1 MRDAPVM
8 NDAMQVFDRRAVRRH
23 RDRAA
28 AGLSDYDFLFH
39 QANEIILDR
48 LDDIRR
54 EFPRVLDLGCR
65 TGGLAEALRS
75 RAGVEMVVQSDLS
88 QAMVSQTDG
97 LGLVSDEE
105 FSPFAPETFD
115 LVVSCLNLHWVNDLP
130 GALIQIRQSLKPDG
144 LFLAALFGGETLT
157 ELRQALLEAEVETM
171 GGAGPRISP
180 MTDIRDAGGL
190 LQRAGFALPVA
201 DTQTLTVSYGS
212 ALKLMHDLRGM
223 GESHAA
229 VSRRKTF
236 TRRDTLARTA
246 AIYEERFAGEDGRL
260 PATFEII
267 MLTGWAPSPDQP
279 QPLARGSGQV
289 SLGDV
294 LSRDDDEA

>member
-1 MRDAPVM
+1 MS
-8 NDAMQVFDRRAVRRH
+8 NAMQVFERRAVRQH

-28 AGLSDYDFLFH
+28 AGLADYDFLFRH
-39 QANEIILDR
+39 ANEIILDR

-54 EFPRVLDLGCR
+54 EFPLVLDLGCR
-65 TGGLAEALRS
+65 TGGLAEALQS
-75 RAGVEMVVQSDLS
+75 RPGVESVVRSDLS
-88 QAMVSQTDG
+88 HAMISQSEG
-97 LGLVSDEE
+97 LHLVSDEE
-105 FSPFAPETFD
+105 FSPFAPGTFD

-144 LFLAALFGGETLT
+144 LFLAALLGGETLT
-157 ELRQALLEAEVETM
+157 ELRQAFLEAEMETM
-171 GGAGPRISP
+171 GGAGQRISP

-201 DTQTLTVSYGS
+201 DTETLTVSYGS

-229 VSRRKTF
+229 RTRCKAF
-236 TRRDTLARTA
+236 TRRDTLARAA
-246 AIYEERFAGEDGRL
+246 AIYEERFAGEDGRI

-289 SLGDV
+289 SLGTF
-294 LSRDDDEA
+294 LSNDEDGKV

>member
-1 MRDAPVM
+1 M
-8 NDAMQVFDRRAVRRH
+8 NDAMQVFDRQAVRRH

-28 AGLSDYDFLFH
+28 AGLNEYDFLFR
-39 QANEIILDR
+39 QANDILIDR

-54 EFPRVLDLGCR
+54 AFPRVLDLGCR
-65 TGGLAEALRS
+65 TGGLAAALQART
-75 RAGVEMVVQSDLS
+75 GMEMMVQSDLS
-88 QAMVSQTDG
+88 QAMVSQADG
-97 LGLVSDEE
+97 LRLVSDEE
-105 FSPFAPETFD
+105 FGPFAPDTFD

-157 ELRQALLEAEVETM
+157 ELRQAFLKAEMETM

-180 MTDIRDAGGL
+180 MIDIRDAGGL

-201 DTQTLTVSYGS
+201 DTETLTVSYGS
-212 ALKLMHDLRGM
+212 ALKLMRDLRGM
-223 GESHAA
+223 GESHSAS
-229 VSRRKTF
+229 SRRKSF
-236 TRRDTLARTA
+236 TRRDTIARAA
-246 AIYEERFAGEDGRL
+246 AIYGERFAGEDGRML
-260 PATFEII
+260 ATFEII

-289 SLGDV
+289 SLGAV
-294 LSRDDDEA
+294 LSGDDDEEKG